1 MLESPRNRVAETIAR
16 LSPKHRQ
23 FLLLGIGVSAF
34 TLLVFG
40 GAALWEQPAGPGP
53 GAPTARPQPL
63 PINAPARR
71 PIRATSG

>member
-40 GAALWEQPAGPGP
+40 GAALWEQPAGPGA

>member
-1 MLESPRNRVAETIAR
+1 MRESPRNRVAETIAR

-23 FLLLGIGVSAF
+23 FLILGIGVSAF

-40 GAALWEQPAGPGP
+40 GAALWDQPAPRGGCSKRTP
-53 GAPTARPQPL
+53 ATAADQRPR
-63 PINAPARR
+63 ARR

>member
-1 MLESPRNRVAETIAR
+1 MRESPRNRVAETIAR

-23 FLLLGIGVSAF
+23 FLILGIGVSAF

-40 GAALWEQPAGPGP
+40 GAALWDQPAP
-53 GAPTARPQPL
+53 GAGAPVHARNRCRSTP
-63 PINAPARR
+63 PARR